1 MNDQTL
7 IFLCGVYALGFA
19 VFHTQFWRLFKWKE
33 ELSKL
38 SSINRAIMQIMNL
51 RLIYFFV
58 FVAAACFFFSETL
71 ATTTFGNFFLL
82 GIALFCAGRTIEQ
95 FIFIKSSHPLA
106 QLLTY
111 LFIFGTILFAIPV
124 FL

>member
-1 MNDQTL
+1 M

-19 VFHTQFWRLFKWKE
+19 IFHTQFWRLFKWKE
-33 ELSKL
+33 ELKKL
-38 SSINRAIMQIMNL
+38 SSINRAIMQILNL

-58 FVAAACFFFSETL
+58 FVAAACFFFPKVLS
-71 ATTTFGNFFLL
+71 ATAFGNFFLL
-82 GIALFCAGRTIEQ
+82 GISLFCLGRTIEQ
-95 FIFIKSSHPLA
+95 FIFIKTKHPLA